1 LKGKKRKRKRKNL
14 ISLHFFLSG
23 YLFVHYICI
32 YIYSTDKKAGSAG
45 LNVGLSIDHPGVE
58 PSFKD
63 DASASA
69 LRPMVLTAHVV
80 QNTDIRYMVKMG
92 GGMPPAYFKKIR
104 EMHRKNPLNAASLEL
119 PEVPKPRSVNYI
131 QLLHSIGMCF

>member
-1 LKGKKRKRKRKNL
+1 L
-14 ISLHFFLSG
+14 
-23 YLFVHYICI
+23 
-32 YIYSTDKKAGSAG
+32 STDKKDGAAG
-45 LNVGLSIDHPGVE
+45 LNVGSIDHPGVE

-80 QNTDIRYMVKMG
+80 QGTDIRYMVKMG

-131 QLLHSIGMCF
+131 